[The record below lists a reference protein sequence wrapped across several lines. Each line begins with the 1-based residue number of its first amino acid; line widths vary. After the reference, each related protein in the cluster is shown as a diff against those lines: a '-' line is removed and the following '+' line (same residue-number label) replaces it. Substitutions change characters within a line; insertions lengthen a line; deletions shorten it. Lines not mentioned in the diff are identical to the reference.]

1 MKGLIRYLKPFKLMS
16 TSPIAETIIQG
27 DIEQVKNLL
36 EHQPEQV
43 FQGRGPQGESLLVLA
58 LYHGHLALADLLRQR
73 SPALSIHEAA
83 ATGDLE
89 AVRQLLAS
97 RPDLVNAFSGD
108 GYSPLHLACFF
119 HQPEVARYL
128 VDQGAEVSAPSA
140 NGQHVRPLH
149 SAAAARSS
157 ELVALLLEKGA
168 DINAAQA
175 NGFTAL
181 HAAAHQ
187 GDEVLI
193 KMLLE
198 RGADINAIAHDGT
211 TPMEQALRQGH
222 EAAKWFSW

>member
-1 MKGLIRYLKPFKLMS
+1 MS
-16 TSPIAETIIQG
+16 SSPIAETIIQG

-36 EHQPEQV
+36 QNQPEQV
-43 FQGRGPQGESLLVLA
+43 YQGRGPQGESLLVLA
-58 LYHGHLALADLLRQR
+58 LYHGHLALADLLRQN
-73 SPALSIHEAA
+73 SPGLSVHEAA
-83 ATGDLE
+83 ATGDLG
-89 AVRQLLAS
+89 AIQQLLSA
-97 RPDLVNAFSGD
+97 RADLVNAYSGD
-108 GYSPLHLACFF
+108 GYSPLQLACFF
-119 HQPEVARYL
+119 HQPGVARYL
-128 VDQGAEVSAPSA
+128 IEQGADVNAPSA
-140 NGQHVRPLH
+140 NAQQVRPLH

-198 RGADINAIAHDGT
+198 KGADINAIAHDGT
-211 TPMEQALRQGH
+211 TPMDQALRQGH